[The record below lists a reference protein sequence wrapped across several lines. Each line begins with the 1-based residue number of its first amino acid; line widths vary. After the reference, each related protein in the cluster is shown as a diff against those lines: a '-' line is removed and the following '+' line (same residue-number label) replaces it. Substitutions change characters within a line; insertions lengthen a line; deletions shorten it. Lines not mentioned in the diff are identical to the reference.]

1 MADILKKDNIIL
13 NAEFKNKTEAIQ
25 QAGKILLQQGY
36 VTEQYIELMLKREES
51 VSTYIGNNLA
61 IPHGTEN
68 SNEEIIKS
76 GISII
81 QVPDGVDFGSNNL
94 AYIVMGIAG
103 KDNTHLDM
111 LSEIALICSEEEN
124 IINMKEAQNK
134 EDIIDTLGSLSKYK

>member
-1 MADILKKDNIIL
+1 MTDILKKDNIIL
-13 NAEFKNKTEAIQ
+13 NAEFNNKTEAIK
-25 QAGKILLQQGY
+25 QAGEVLFQQGY

-81 QVPDGVDFGSNNL
+81 QIPNGVDFGSNSL
-94 AYIVMGIAG
+94 AYVVMGIAG

-124 IINMKEAQNK
+124 IISMKEAQNK
-134 EDIIDTLGSLSKYK
+134 EDIMNILSSLS